1 MQYYKDEFDKN
12 SVKSTKVIYKDKS
25 RIAKVIGGRFVTEKE
40 AFSRN
45 LWKKDLKIILVF
57 FLLYSFSWKLW
68 KKVNDIIQAK
78 SKRGRRK
85 PKCSVPLQKTYKQVF

>member
-45 LWKKDLKIILVF
+45 LWKRI
-57 FLLYSFSWKLW
+57 
-68 KKVNDIIQAK
+68 
-78 SKRGRRK
+78 
-85 PKCSVPLQKTYKQVF
+85 